1 MKTKALIRLL
11 VSSLFAIIIMAGCS
25 GSKGSTG
32 STGATGATGPQG
44 PTGIEPVITS
54 ITPMA
59 SVNTVVTI
67 AGSNFSATQGSG
79 KVYMNGA
86 NAGTAISWTSTQIT
100 IMPPASFTAGNGLTE
115 TVVTNVTVNQLA
127 SNAVAFELVPSGT
140 VQPVKTM
147 IEPQAITS
155 TPFNMLY
162 ATDLLGNI
170 TQIDQNGVAQ
180 VIATDPLAPIG
191 ITFTNNV
198 LYVAD
203 TKVDGS
209 GNYWINI
216 VNAKNGK
223 VTPWRSQTVAPLM
236 LTNDDAGDLY
246 VTYPADGSVYEY
258 TINGSSSHP
267 TNLGSGSLTSPQ
279 GIAYVNGYLYI
290 AANNN
295 IAQYNITSHA
305 LNTTWAPAICASGS
319 ANGVVYQQSQNV
331 LLVSCPNNNTIS
343 KVTMTG
349 AVNQGFITS
358 NGNYPL
364 GMTFDANGNLYIAN
378 GSDLVVT
385 KVTFTGAGAPNT
397 ITWFAA
403 GPFGLY
409 GNMGTDNAGNV
420 YVTGYVHN
428 LVVKLTPDN
437 KTSIYASND
446 TLNGYALGCTFS
458 PNGVML
464 IADFLNNKIDTVP
477 AGGGTITPWID
488 TTALGSP
495 YDVAVDGSGNVFV
508 DISGNAIAKYD
519 ASGAQV
525 SPSFVSGLNAFLQ
538 ILAQGNTLTIPD
550 VGAKNLKSASS
561 AGSGPV
567 APTVIMNG
575 IVLLAV
581 APAPSG
587 QFYGTDDS
595 MIWLINPATSSASYV
610 TTVNGA
616 YQIAT
621 LADGSILTSFHQY
634 INRVYP

>member
-1 MKTKALIRLL
+1 MKTKAFSKLIILGLL
-11 VSSLFAIIIMAGCS
+11 AMIVMAGCS

-32 STGATGATGPQG
+32 SAGATGAIGPQG
-44 PTGIEPVITS
+44 PTGIEPVITG
-54 ITPMA
+54 ITPIA
-59 SVNTVVTI
+59 SVNMVITI
-67 AGSNFSATQGSG
+67 TGTNFSTTQGTS
-79 KVYMNGA
+79 KIYMNGVD
-86 NAGTAISWTSTQIT
+86 AGAAISWSSTQIT
-100 IMPPASFTAGNGLTE
+100 IMPPVSLSPGNGLTE
-115 TVVTNVTVNQLA
+115 TVVTNVAVNQLA
-127 SNAVAFELVPSGT
+127 SNAVAFDLVPSGT
-140 VQPVKTM
+140 VHPFKTM
-147 IEPQAITS
+147 VEPRAITS
-155 TPFNMLY
+155 TPSNMLY
-162 ATDLLGNI
+162 ATDLFGNI

-180 VIATDPLAPIG
+180 VIATDPLLPVG
-191 ITFTNNV
+191 IAFTNNV

-203 TKVDGS
+203 TTADGS

-216 VNAKNGK
+216 VNPKNGM

-246 VTYPADGSVYEY
+246 VTYPANGSVYEY
-258 TINGSSSHP
+258 TINGGSSHP
-267 TNLGSGSLTSPQ
+267 TNLGPGALTSPQ

-290 AANNN
+290 AANND

-305 LNTTWAPAICASGS
+305 LNIAWAPAICASGS
-319 ANGVVYQQSQNV
+319 ASGVVYQQSQNL
-331 LLVSCPNNNTIS
+331 LLVSCPSNNTIT
-343 KVTMTG
+343 KVTMAG

-358 NGNYPL
+358 NGNHPL

-378 GSDLVVT
+378 SSDLVVT

-403 GPFGLY
+403 GPFGIY

-446 TLNGYALGCTFS
+446 TLNGYAIGCTFS
-458 PNGVML
+458 PNGGML
-464 IADFLNNKIDTVP
+464 IADFLNKKIDTVP

-495 YDVAVDGSGNVFV
+495 FDVAVDGSGNVFV
-508 DISGNAIAKYD
+508 NIGTNIIAKYD

-525 SPSFVSGLNAFLQ
+525 SPSFVSGLNTFLQ

-550 VGAKNLKSASS
+550 VGANNLQSASS

-575 IVLLAV
+575 IVLSAV

-587 QFYGTDDS
+587 QFYGTDGS

-610 TTVNGA
+610 TTVNNA
-616 YQIAT
+616 NQIAT
-621 LADGSILTSFHQY
+621 LADGSILTSFSQY